1 MPKTSVMK
9 NYIFSGNLLSKRAPI
24 CLLSGNKAVLHSP
37 GKNASRIIATLQGPT
52 LDYRHHLLTVR

>member
-9 NYIFSGNLLSKRAPI
+9 NYIFSGNL
-24 CLLSGNKAVLHSP
+24 
-37 GKNASRIIATLQGPT
+37 NASRIIATLQGPT